1 MRKELLLALV
11 VYVLS
16 MTVLLMAVYR
26 FLENWQLDASNF
38 YFIGTLL
45 FLLAVGWG
53 YILSTVIFVPSK
65 NMEETL
71 ATLTKDIIH
80 ELNIP
85 LSTIKANT
93 TLLNKSLQ
101 DEKSLKRLQRI
112 DDASIRLEKLYKE
125 LVYTIQKEMHTIEKE
140 IFDIKMM
147 IEERVAIFKEQ
158 ERNTF
163 ELELESYE
171 IKADKIGF
179 EQMIDNILSNAMKY
193 SNKASPIC
201 ITLDKGKLCIKDR
214 GIGMSSSELL
224 RIYERYFQSDK
235 RNEGEGIGLALV
247 KAYCDSEGIEIRIE
261 SEKGEGTE
269 VCLDLSVVY
278 IDSFIFNTTTL

>member
-1 MRKELLLALV
+1 MRKELLLDLV
-11 VYVLS
+11 VYVVT

-26 FLENWQLDASNF
+26 FLENWQLGEFNF
-38 YFIGTLL
+38 YIIGVLL

-53 YILSTVIFVPSK
+53 YILTTVIFVPSK

-71 ATLTKDIIH
+71 STLTKDIMH

-85 LSTIKANT
+85 LSTIKANS
-93 TLLNKSLQ
+93 TLLKKSLQ

-140 IFDIKMM
+140 IFDIKM
-147 IEERVAIFKEQ
+147 IVEERVAIFKEQ
-158 ERNTF
+158 ERNPF

-201 ITLDKGKLCIKDR
+201 ITLDNGKLCIKDR
-214 GIGMSSSELL
+214 GIGMTTSELL
-224 RIYERYFQSDK
+224 RIYERYFQSDEK
-235 RNEGEGIGLALV
+235 NEGEGIGFALV
-247 KAYCDSEGIEIRIE
+247 KTYCDNENIQIQIK

-278 IDSFIFNTTTL
+278 IDSFIFNTTML

>member
-11 VYVLS
+11 VYVVT

-26 FLENWQLDASNF
+26 FLENWQLSEFNF
-38 YFIGTLL
+38 FIAGALILL
-45 FLLAVGWG
+45 VAVGWG
-53 YILSTVIFVPSK
+53 YILTAVIFAPSK

-85 LSTIKANT
+85 LSTIKANS
-93 TLLNKSLQ
+93 TLLKKSLE
-101 DEKSLKRLQRI
+101 DEKSQKRLKRI

-125 LVYTIQKEMHTIEKE
+125 LVYTIQKEMHEIEKE
-140 IFDIKMM
+140 IFDIK
-147 IEERVAIFKEQ
+147 IILEERVAIFKEQ
-158 ERNTF
+158 ERNPF

-193 SNKASPIC
+193 SSKSSPIR
-201 ITLDKGKLCIKDR
+201 IVLDNGKLCIKDR

-235 RNEGEGIGLALV
+235 RNEGEGIGFALV
-247 KAYCDSEGIEIRIE
+247 KAYCDNENIQIQIK

-269 VCLDLSVVY
+269 VCLNLLVINGLKENSKD
-278 IDSFIFNTTTL
+278 